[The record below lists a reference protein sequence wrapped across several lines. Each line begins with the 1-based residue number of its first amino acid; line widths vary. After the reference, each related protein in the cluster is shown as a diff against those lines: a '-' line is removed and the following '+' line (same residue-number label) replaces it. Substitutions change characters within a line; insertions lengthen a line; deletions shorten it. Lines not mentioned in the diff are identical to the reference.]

1 MFSIEVM
8 VEEHE
13 NISRMLKVVRKVCF
27 NIMNGAEIPY
37 DDFEKIVDFVKN
49 YADEH
54 HHGKEEKI
62 LFDKMQEHLGALGNK
77 LITHGMLVEHDF
89 GRLYMHELREAL
101 ARVKAGDEESKL
113 DVIANAISYTHL
125 LQRHIDKE
133 NNVIYPFGQKN
144 LSEEVLNQVHD
155 LTVSFEENAKAAGTQ
170 EKYISLLKKLEEKYV
185 ID

>member
-125 LQRHIDKE
+125 FRRIRVICSVETGKSICWHRGRTGWQEGKRRSGFIILQVAIFF
-133 NNVIYPFGQKN
+133 I
-144 LSEEVLNQVHD
+144 LMS
-155 LTVSFEENAKAAGTQ
+155 S
-170 EKYISLLKKLEEKYV
+170 
-185 ID
+185 